1 MEHPVKQK
9 VQRFEGLGWY
19 SEFHR
24 PLWVESERTINER
37 GNTVVTGVNS
47 ALTFSACLQPEI
59 VSRGALKR
67 PFDIATTG

>member
-47 ALTFSACLQPEI
+47 ALTCSARLQLEI
-59 VSRGALKR
+59 VFHSALE
-67 PFDIATTG
+67 